1 MAGKD
6 GQTHPN
12 VEMRPDLE
20 HVHVCMHRV
29 LEGDGRWWWALN
41 GCTNQLEGWPLGPV
55 VGQTALGAGM
65 AGTDRQ
71 GQMQGDLAGDGGGRV
86 RVSEMLPGGAGEGWG
101 GSNEGASLPK
111 EGPLGPVLNRS
122 HSRIRVETGVT

>member
-12 VEMRPDLE
+12 VEMQPDSE
-20 HVHVCMHRV
+20 HACVRMHGV

-55 VGQTALGAGM
+55 VGQTAPGAGM
-65 AGTDRQ
+65 TGMDRR
-71 GQMQGDLAGDGGGRV
+71 GHIHGHLAGGGGGFGR
-86 RVSEMLPGGAGEGWG
+86 GEKKVPPADWGRGW
-101 GSNEGASLPK
+101 AC
-111 EGPLGPVLNRS
+111 
-122 HSRIRVETGVT
+122 

>member
-20 HVHVCMHRV
+20 HAHACMHRV

-41 GCTNQLEGWPLGPV
+41 GCTNQPEGWPLGPV

-65 AGTDRQ
+65 AGMDRQ
-71 GQMQGDLAGDGGGRV
+71 VQMWHDLAGDGGGHV
-86 RVSEMLPGGAGEGWG
+86 CASKTLPQGAGGGWG
-101 GSNEGASLPK
+101 GPGGSVEKGALQA
-111 EGPLGPVLNRS
+111 LG
-122 HSRIRVETGVT
+122 VEVGDCIP